1 MFVAFIKHQLY
12 TNIYVHKRQ
21 DSQTT
26 SIQQAGHLIYLSG
39 HDIISLMKKM
49 YKRKLVKYIIWW
61 ETLNGNGGWLTVFL
75 SDFFPP
81 QEKNNN

>member
-26 SIQQAGHLIYLSG
+26 SIQQASYLFVRSW
-39 HDIISLMKKM
+39 
-49 YKRKLVKYIIWW
+49 YYIFN
-61 ETLNGNGGWLTVFL
+61 EDV
-75 SDFFPP
+75 
-81 QEKNNN
+81 